1 MLRVIA
7 ELGEPWRSAPS
18 RQDFNE
24 LPARGAGVTAVELK
38 SESSECLLSR
48 RVSEVESSDYW
59 LSSSVLQCYDSPVWK
74 RGEL

>member
-24 LPARGAGVTAVELK
+24 LPARGAGVTVVELK
-38 SESSECLLSR
+38 RELRVFIFTLDVWSGVERLLA
-48 RVSEVESSDYW
+48 V
-59 LSSSVLQCYDSPVWK
+59 VWY
-74 RGEL
+74 RLV